1 MPSFDIVK
9 TTKPSDS
16 YRVQSVIGAFD
27 LDNAKLDEHFQ
38 GNIDIEGKEWNVGL
52 IVGGSGTGKTTIA
65 REVFGDHIYSG
76 MPHTDKAVIDD
87 MPQGVSIQDIE
98 RMFTSVGFAS
108 PPNWLRPYSVLSNGE
123 KMRCDLAYALL
134 KGDELVVYDEFTSVV
149 NRQVA
154 KAASFAISKCVRR
167 NGKRF
172 VAVSCHDDIIE
183 WLQPDWIYNT
193 DTKRFFLPRRI
204 QATRNPHRHIRNS
217 GRCYKAANMGNIP
230 QVSLSEYRLKPCMS
244 AVRRCHQWR
253 NRLSYWCDTSTDAKE
268 RKAVASFSRVA

>member
-1 MPSFDIVK
+1 MPSFDIIRD
-9 TTKPSDS
+9 TKVADT
-16 YRVQSVIGAFD
+16 YRVQSVVGAFD
-27 LDNAKLDEHFQ
+27 LDVKHLGEHFV
-38 GNIDIEGKEWNVGL
+38 GNIDIDGKAWNIGL

-65 REVFGDHIYSG
+65 REVFGDNIYAG
-76 MPHTDKAVIDD
+76 MPHTDAAVVDD
-87 MPQGVSIQDIE
+87 MPKGCSIQEIE

-134 KGDELVVYDEFTSVV
+134 DGKDLVVYDEFTSVV

-154 KAASFAISKCVRR
+154 KAASYAISKCVRR

-193 DTKRFFLPRRI
+193 DTKCFFGAGAASAQDPQSKLKYMRLGALLKSGGI
-204 QATRNPHRHIRNS
+204 
-217 GRCYKAANMGNIP
+217 GRCLGSI
-230 QVSLSEYRLKPCMS
+230 
-244 AVRRCHQWR
+244 
-253 NRLSYWCDTSTDAKE
+253 TI
-268 RKAVASFSRVA
+268 